1 MAPPWRV
8 HRIVIRSVIA
18 LAALVAA
25 GCVAGGRPSEQ
36 PAAQQQPRA
45 RAELALRAGR
55 VLDPVAGRYDES
67 AVILVR
73 NGRISDVIPAREYRA
88 DLADSVVDLS
98 QLTVLPGLIDGHVH
112 LVIGG
117 GVAANALADLR
128 AGFTT
133 VVDLGARTHR
143 LMQLRDSINAGHIPG
158 PRVLAAGIWVGT
170 RDTDHSFSD
179 RRITL
184 ARTVIGWLRSS
195 CAL

>member
-88 DLADSVVDLS
+88 DVADSVVDLS

-112 LVIGG
+112 RGCSRLASGSVPGIPTTPSPI
-117 GVAANALADLR
+117 AA
-128 AGFTT
+128 
-133 VVDLGARTHR
+133 
-143 LMQLRDSINAGHIPG
+143 S
-158 PRVLAAGIWVGT
+158 
-170 RDTDHSFSD
+170 HSP
-179 RRITL
+179 
-184 ARTVIGWLRSS
+184 AP
-195 CAL
+195 